1 MNRKY
6 LPLCIVLLVLF
17 IQPKTALC
25 QAPAGQLS
33 AESDKWSLY
42 VGLGMGYLPFQY
54 DEFSPTTGGA
64 YDERKVFSIMS
75 IQVPVSVQ
83 YRRRYELEIR
93 HFSVLQFGYYHPL
106 ENFSIN
112 TIGLGINP
120 LAFLNEKLSHTFFI
134 KINGGVSNLCACGN
148 DVFYKQSGLAWI
160 GLQLHYRTKIR
171 KNIYLSIGAENS
183 GILSQVKDKTN
194 MTSWTAGVAMRL
206 F

>member
-134 KINGGVSNLCACGN
+134 KIKWRRFQS
-148 DVFYKQSGLAWI
+148 DVPAEMMSFTNNPVWPGWGCSCITGLKSE
-160 GLQLHYRTKIR
+160 KIFTFPLER
-171 KNIYLSIGAENS
+171 RI
-183 GILSQVKDKTN
+183 
-194 MTSWTAGVAMRL
+194 VA